1 MKKYYKIFGLDE
13 DASFSDIQKK
23 YKHLLAEFDPK
34 KQSDELKDLFISE
47 QNKLHDAYD
56 KLKSHFESSKLSA
69 NETEEEIQ
77 KNEEL
82 NSSNE
87 KITEEDEPQN
97 ESISDTHIL
106 NENDK
111 IKKKTPSFATNLLLT
126 IIAIG
131 IWGLFMQNLGFFVAV
146 DDYAQ
151 EVRVINTVDTEV
163 KNTVNARV
171 NNLVEVDLTSIN
183 GYSNAFY
190 NNSRHK
196 EEYYRIPVYNYGQ

>member
-1 MKKYYKIFGLDE
+1 MKKYFKIFGLDE
-13 DASFSDIQKK
+13 NASFSEIQKK

-34 KQSDELKDLFISE
+34 KQSNELKDFFISE

-82 NSSNE
+82 NSLNE
-87 KITEEDEPQN
+87 KISEEDESQN
-97 ESISDTHIL
+97 ENISDTHIS

-126 IIAIG
+126 IIAVG

-163 KNTVNARV
+163 QGSVRVDVNNTVGIDIQA
-171 NNLVEVDLTSIN
+171 IN
-183 GYSNAFY
+183 GNYNAFY
-190 NNSRHK
+190 GKRGGP
-196 EEYYRIPVYNYGQ
+196 YYGIPVQTSW